1 MSDNESKKD
10 DLTGSGVFG
19 ELPKEKWEEI
29 THAVEKLTV
38 APRSMI
44 FRQGDPGD
52 CFYIITSG
60 KVRVFRKDKDGLET
74 QLSVLNAGESFG
86 EMALL
91 TGEARSA
98 NVETLEETHLLV
110 LSKEQFERIL
120 KDYPKLSLNFVK
132 QMSGWLL
139 RDEKLIEKEVQQQ
152 YRAPH
157 MSWFDFVL
165 IIGVSLILM
174 YVFNQSNPNGI
185 PLFPRLPDKKS
196 FSMISPAAAM
206 EEMKKGET
214 IVIDAGPA
222 NFYDQKHIKGAINMP
237 LALFD
242 IVYMMT
248 FSGGEEKAKKIIVY
262 GGTVSKLYDYE
273 LTGILMN
280 RGHKDVRIL
289 EGGMSTWEK
298 KGYPVEEE
306 AKEKK

>member
-10 DLTGSGVFG
+10 DFSGSGVFG
-19 ELPKEKWEEI
+19 ELPKEKWEEL

-38 APRSMI
+38 APRRMI

-74 QLSVLNAGESFG
+74 QLSVLGAGESFG

-98 NVETLEETHLLV
+98 NVETLEETGFMV

-120 KDYPKLSLNFVK
+120 KDYPNLSLAFVK

-139 RDEKLIEKEVQQQ
+139 RDERVIEKEAQQQ
-152 YRAPH
+152 YRAPR

-185 PLFPRLPDKKS
+185 PLFPKLPDKS
-196 FSMISPAAAM
+196 AFTLIAPAAAM
-206 EEMKKGET
+206 EEMKKGQT

-248 FSGGEEKAKKIIVY
+248 FSGEEEKEKKII
-262 GGTVSKLYDYE
+262 
-273 LTGILMN
+273 
-280 RGHKDVRIL
+280 
-289 EGGMSTWEK
+289 
-298 KGYPVEEE
+298 
-306 AKEKK
+306 